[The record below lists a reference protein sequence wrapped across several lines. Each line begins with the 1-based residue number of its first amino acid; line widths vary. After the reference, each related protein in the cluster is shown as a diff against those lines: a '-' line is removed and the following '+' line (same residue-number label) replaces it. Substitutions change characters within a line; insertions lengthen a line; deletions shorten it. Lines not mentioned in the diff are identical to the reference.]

1 MTRMHVP
8 VPLRWND
15 LDAYGHVNNAAMFV
29 LLEEARIHAFW
40 STDEALAQSTMR
52 EGSGTLSLVA
62 RQEIEYVAPI
72 PYLRDPL
79 DVQMWIGH
87 LGGASFSACYEV
99 HSPASAP
106 DDVLYARAQTTMVL
120 VDVSTQR
127 PRRLTDAER
136 TAWEPY
142 LEEPVAFTRR

>member
-1 MTRMHVP
+1 MTRMHVS

-40 STDEALAQSTMR
+40 STDEALAQSTIG
-52 EGSGTLSLVA
+52 GSATLSLVA
-62 RQEIEYVAPI
+62 RQEIEYIAPI

-99 HSPASAP
+99 RAPAGSV
-106 DDVLYARAQTTMVL
+106 DDILYARAQTTMVL
-120 VDVSTQR
+120 VDVATQR
-127 PRRLTDAER
+127 PRRLTEVER
-136 TAWEPY
+136 SAWAPY
-142 LEEPVAFTRR
+142 VEEPIAFTRR